1 MLKNDVTLQQQESE
15 ITVETYHAF
24 QHKFFSRKD
33 FVFSNLKLKWW
44 ASDKGFHS
52 KIKNYQ
58 YQESVYIVVKGKLQ
72 FLWGKY
78 IFMQ

>member
-33 FVFSNLKLKWW
+33 FVFSNLKLK
-44 ASDKGFHS
+44 
-52 KIKNYQ
+52 
-58 YQESVYIVVKGKLQ
+58 
-72 FLWGKY
+72 
-78 IFMQ
+78 